1 MSKFLKIP
9 YGDYTIETQEGGV
22 IVLNTGNENGV
33 VRVTGDLIVQGNA
46 TTVQS
51 ENMTVKDNIIIVNSG
66 ETGAGITLDSAGI
79 RIDRGTNA
87 DTFLVFD
94 ENIANVVPGGTDG
107 AFRLYIADGG
117 SGTLKGLQTNHIN
130 TGGSDLYLISNGT
143 GVITVT
149 GTTDYENNVFTYTD
163 IATGTIDLTGG
174 SNSDGVIDPDNIPNT
189 KSIVDYVNSYFAGV
203 FQDRIEEGTITKTFV
218 ETIDREDTG
227 NPSLVQIGIDDVV
240 VSEFYENRVEI
251 QGIRILDTKIE
262 STVSNS
268 DLTLSAPGTGT
279 VRINDVL
286 QINATPGDDDGLLEP
301 SAPDDSS
308 AGLKLYTNVPQ
319 FGDTGLY
326 FVNSFDRRDEIVSN
340 NKSMIY
346 SMIF

>member
-117 SGTLKGLQTNHIN
+117 SGTLKGL
-130 TGGSDLYLISNGT
+130 
-143 GVITVT
+143 
-149 GTTDYENNVFTYTD
+149 
-163 IATGTIDLTGG
+163 
-174 SNSDGVIDPDNIPNT
+174 
-189 KSIVDYVNSYFAGV
+189 
-203 FQDRIEEGTITKTFV
+203 
-218 ETIDREDTG
+218 
-227 NPSLVQIGIDDVV
+227 
-240 VSEFYENRVEI
+240 
-251 QGIRILDTKIE
+251 
-262 STVSNS
+262 
-268 DLTLSAPGTGT
+268 
-279 VRINDVL
+279 
-286 QINATPGDDDGLLEP
+286 
-301 SAPDDSS
+301 
-308 AGLKLYTNVPQ
+308 
-319 FGDTGLY
+319 
-326 FVNSFDRRDEIVSN
+326 
-340 NKSMIY
+340 
-346 SMIF
+346 